1 MTVAL
6 KLRKFELTAKK
17 RRNSIYVIYEGYQEG
32 YFLEHLEKHSD
43 VRLNPVH
50 CNGGSANSIV
60 INGIKHSARDVCV
73 YVLFDEDFESKPNH
87 KISNETLEGLANEWR
102 LDKDALTKCPYK
114 QLQILN
120 KNMKNPILII
130 SYPQSFEGFLLRL
143 LNSSKEDSLE
153 RKTTKQLKQMIDG
166 IIGNVQLNNEDIVLI
181 QSYDKKIA
189 QYKEEIVNK
198 KKSELNYQEH
208 CRFLESKINDFER
221 RKNKVTFMRFL
232 YEKLPLPV
240 ITARRNEILEINILL
255 KAFGL

>member
-1 MTVAL
+1 LA
-6 KLRKFELTAKK
+6 AKK
-17 RRNSIYVIYEGYQEG
+17 RRNSIYVIYEGYREG

-43 VRLNPVH
+43 IRLNPVH

-114 QLQILN
+114 QLQIMN
-120 KNMKNPILII
+120 KKMRNPILIV

-143 LNSSKEDSLE
+143 LNNPQIETFE
-153 RKTTKQLKQMIDG
+153 GKTTKQLKQMIDEMTD
-166 IIGNVQLNNEDIVLI
+166 NVLLNNEDIILI
-181 QSYDKKIA
+181 QSYDKKII
-189 QYKEEIVNK
+189 QYKEEITK
-198 KKSELNYQEH
+198 QKKSESNYLER
-208 CRFLESKINDFER
+208 CRFLESKIQDYER
-221 RKNKVTFMRFL
+221 RINKVSFMRFL
-232 YEKLPLPV
+232 HEKLPLPV
-240 ITARRNEILEINILL
+240 ITARRNEILEIEILL